1 MSILLGLTP
10 QGLEFVFGPSLG
22 SGGEYSTRFDPTGT
36 WSLYSGRPWGQGVS
50 ILLGLTPQGL
60 EFVFG
65 SSLGSGGAYSTRF
78 DPTGTGVCIRAE
90 PGVRG

>member
-1 MSILLGLTP
+1 M
-10 QGLEFVFGPSLG
+10 
-22 SGGEYSTRFDPTGT
+22 
-36 WSLYSGRPWGQGVS
+36 S

-65 SSLGSGGAYSTRF
+65 SSLGSGGEYSTRF
-78 DPTGTGVCIRAE
+78 DPTGTGVCIRVE

>member
-10 QGLEFVFGPSLG
+10 QGLEFVIGPSLG

-36 WSLYSGRPWGQGVS
+36 
-50 ILLGLTPQGL
+50 
-60 EFVFG
+60 
-65 SSLGSGGAYSTRF
+65 
-78 DPTGTGVCIRAE
+78 GVCIRVE